1 VATLARIII
10 AIETRR
16 RLTVIEGGKPM
27 PRKAT
32 TRKAG

>member
-16 RLTVIEGGKPM
+16 RLTVIEGGEPM
-27 PRKAT
+27 PSKAT